1 MNIAIT
7 FRHLD
12 SSDSVKTYATE
23 KVGRLQKFLRQP
35 MRARVTVELVNKQHR
50 CEAEISSGSS
60 HFVASESS
68 DDMHNS
74 IDRVVDKLERQIN
87 HQHDVAVKGKKGG
100 ESAGAFAAA
109 TASGEV
115 PEVPEL
121 ARGY

>member
-12 SSDSVKTYATE
+12 TSESLKTYTTE

-35 MRARVTVELVNKQHR
+35 MRARVTLELVNKQHR
-50 CEAEISSGSS
+50 CEAEVNAGPS
-60 HFVASESS
+60 HFVASEQS

-74 IDRVVDKLERQIN
+74 IDRVIDKLERQIN

-115 PEVPEL
+115 PELPAEE
-121 ARGY
+121 